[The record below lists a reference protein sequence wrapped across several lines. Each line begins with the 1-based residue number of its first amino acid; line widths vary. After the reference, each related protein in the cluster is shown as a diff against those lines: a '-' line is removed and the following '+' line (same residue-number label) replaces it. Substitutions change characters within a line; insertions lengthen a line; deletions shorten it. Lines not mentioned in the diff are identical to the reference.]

1 MTRIQVGEVH
11 QKILDAGIPIFGV
24 ASADGKVITRIDFAP
39 EATDAQRKQAQ
50 IIALSHDQAAE
61 DAAKEAAKQADASKR
76 AQLLDE
82 IARDVITEDDINLA
96 FALSA
101 QRRIMLGLLA
111 QIELLRHELKM
122 NHQSG
127 AEAVVKSSG
136 R

>member
-1 MTRIQVGEVH
+1 MTRIQVAQVH

-24 ASADGKVITRIDFAP
+24 ASADGKTITRIDFAP
-39 EATDAQRKQAQ
+39 EASEAQRKQAQ

-76 AQLLDE
+76 AQLLE
-82 IARDVITEDDINLA
+82 KIAREVITEEDINLA

-111 QIELLRHELKM
+111 QIELLRHELKI
-122 NHQSG
+122 QTAAR
-127 AEAVVKSSG
+127 AETLPK
-136 R
+136 

>member
-1 MTRIQVGEVH
+1 MSELFRIEHMIIDGQVIEVEVPLSDKEIAEI
-11 QKILDAGIPIFGV
+11 QARRDA
-24 ASADGKVITRIDFAP
+24 
-39 EATDAQRKQAQ
+39 
-50 IIALSHDQAAE
+50 HQAAE
-61 DAAKEAAKQADASKR
+61 RQRTEADAAKEAAKQADASKR
-76 AQLLDE
+76 AQLLE
-82 IARDVITEDDINLA
+82 KIARDVITEEDINLA